1 MLAAREGPS
10 QLAPL
15 FETVRMAL
23 AESEAHRARM
33 AGLLGDYLESRRI
46 AYSLKQW
53 NRSED
58 DLQGPLDG
66 ELLENISRAV
76 VQRLGEL
83 AAFLQ
88 SGEGRLS
95 LLRERYGHAV
105 EQFQTAES
113 SQARALATSEMQ
125 EIDAVWRRASEPVS
139 EALRLYN
146 HYAASIHRVAG
157 LAGGLMPV
165 RLMEPLSPRTTR
177 KLVALIAQPLQ

>member
-1 MLAAREGPS
+1 
-10 QLAPL
+10 
-15 FETVRMAL
+15 
-23 AESEAHRARM
+23 
-33 AGLLGDYLESRRI
+33 LLGDYLESRRN
-46 AYSLKQW
+46 AYSHKQW

-66 ELLENISRAV
+66 ELLEDISRAV

-95 LLRERYGHAV
+95 ILRVRYSFAAER
-105 EQFQTAES
+105 FQAAES
-113 SQARALATSEMQ
+113 SVARTLATSEMQ
-125 EIDAVWRRASEPVS
+125 EIDAVWRRESEPIS

-146 HYAASIHRVAG
+146 HYTASIHRVAG

-165 RLMEPLSPRTTR
+165 RLTEPLSPRTTR
-177 KLVALIAQPLQ
+177 KLVALVAQPLQ